1 MQLYKK
7 LSILFQILVFLL
19 GLISPAFAA
28 ATTPPSAL
36 AATSIPNTPFVSAQ
50 GTNLYL
56 NGSLYQFTGINAFN
70 LGTYTGNAGCG
81 AEESNLDTIF
91 SRLRPNSM
99 VRVWA
104 FQGSITTNPV
114 TKKLDWTGLD
124 RVVNAAQKD
133 GDKLILV
140 LGDQAGNC
148 DDGHWRDTAW
158 YAGGYTKA
166 FNDYGNGLTPIPYLD
181 YVKLVVARYK
191 DSTAVAMWQP
201 INEPVVA
208 ECTGATGTAC
218 YAKQVCTNEST
229 ATKALRSFFDTVG
242 GAIKS
247 IDKNHLVSSG
257 LGGNGQCGAV
267 FQDYQ
272 YVNESPGIDVTTYHD
287 FDHVTQPMPG
297 DQWNGLQERL
307 NQSKAINKPLMVGE
321 VGILASADGSGCINL
336 TTRRDDMK
344 AKMDAQFKAG
354 IVGFMPW
361 AIADGTSTSCN
372 YNIGD
377 NDPTLDLLH
386 DYPVS
391 MGTYQDTLAP
401 TAPDLTAE
409 VISPTQITLT
419 WSGSIDNVGVIR
431 YDIFLNNAYYTS
443 STGTSI
449 TLTNLTPGVIYTYFV
464 KAKDAA
470 GNNSN
475 SSNIVTISTQ
485 PTPPT
490 NLTAKVISPT
500 QIILNWTA
508 STDAIG
514 IVRYDI
520 FRNNAYY
527 TSSTDSS
534 VTDMNTKPST
544 TYTYFVKGKNAAG
557 YSSYNSNIVTI
568 TTPN

>member
-1 MQLYKK
+1 MKLFKK
-7 LSILFQILVFLL
+7 LSILLQIFVFLL
-19 GLISPAFAA
+19 SLISPVLVLSNN
-28 ATTPPSAL
+28 PAL
-36 AATSIPNTPFVSAQ
+36 AATVPNSPFVSAQ

-70 LGTYTGNAGCG
+70 LGTYTGNVGCG
-81 AEESNLDTIF
+81 IEESNLNTVF
-91 SRLRPNSM
+91 SHLRPNSM

-114 TKKLDWTGLD
+114 TKKTDWTGLD
-124 RVVNAAQKD
+124 RVINTAQKD

-166 FNDYGNGLTPIPYLD
+166 INDYGNGLTPIPYFD
-181 YVKLVVARYK
+181 YVKMVVARYK
-191 DSTAVAMWQP
+191 DSPAVAMWQP

-208 ECTGATGTAC
+208 ECSGAQGTAC
-218 YAKQVCTNEST
+218 YAKQVCTNEAAS
-229 ATKALRSFFDTVG
+229 TKALRSFFDTVG

-272 YVNESPGIDVTTYHD
+272 YVNESPAVDVVTYHD
-287 FDHVTQPMPG
+287 FDHITQPMPG
-297 DQWNGLQERL
+297 DQYNGLQERL
-307 NQSKAINKPLMVGE
+307 NQAKAMNKPLMVGE
-321 VGILASADGSGCINL
+321 VGIQAVSNGSGCINL

-361 AIADGTSTSCN
+361 AIADNDATSCN

-377 NDPTLDLLH
+377 NDPTLALLH

-391 MGTYQDTLAP
+391 MGSYQDTLAP
-401 TAPDLTAE
+401 TAPDITAK

-419 WSGSIDNVGVIR
+419 WPASADNVGV
-431 YDIFLNNAYYTS
+431 
-443 STGTSI
+443 
-449 TLTNLTPGVIYTYFV
+449 
-464 KAKDAA
+464 
-470 GNNSN
+470 
-475 SSNIVTISTQ
+475 
-485 PTPPT
+485 
-490 NLTAKVISPT
+490 
-500 QIILNWTA
+500 
-508 STDAIG
+508 
-514 IVRYDI
+514 VRYDI

-527 TSSTDSS
+527 TSSTGTSITIANLTPGAVYTFSVKAKDTVGNNSDSSNILTVSTQPTTPTNLTAKAISSTQVALNWTASTDPTGISRYDIFRNNTYYTSSTNTS
-534 VTDMNTKPST
+534 VTDTNTKPNT
-544 TYTYFVKGKNAAG
+544 TYTYSVKGKNAAG
-557 YSSYNSNIVTI
+557 YSSYGSNTVTVL
-568 TTPN
+568 TPK